1 MSYSEREPSI
11 LLCEERMFDRVAK
24 NKFKGSWSTY
34 VTIPTVAYKY
44 DVQTNSLDT
53 DFVSEAVCALKDYYV
68 SQGVQDIVNRI
79 KDDLALSPSLIK
91 AIIKNDDQ
99 MKSELE
105 EDNNGR
111 RSISSHKFV
120 VFFDMVGRKFL
131 PIVLSDEQYNNLKTE
146 CEDRSHFQH
155 SIGDSKAYKLYSLSI
170 PGMNNGI
177 PLQPNE
183 ADISDLLHQK
193 ARKIRRKDASWSIT
207 FSGVSEYVDIVSSV
221 YFDKNN
227 IVDFSG
233 QNPFFEGRASWLC
246 DDVNLVL
253 SSGHNTGLITQIQKM
268 KDSIDLTGNSS
279 GEKKNSLWV
288 DCEEY
293 VDSLYGKDRLLFP
306 ELKENLIRTIVKYT
320 ELVHL
325 YKSEENSDIQRL
337 EEAKKNY
344 YVAVYTLIEKIF
356 EHSFT
361 LNYNES
367 AIQQYQHFID
377 DIDSDGF
384 CLFDY
389 QRLAKEAGFDSELIP
404 EDIRIYKE
412 NLRFMVDNQ
421 SNDCKGDIYSI
432 IFLNLLEAHFSTR
445 HPINSLSEKYV
456 SLFELIEQS
465 RKLRNPSKHGGKD
478 EIKWNNFDLQRFA
491 LDLYDA
497 LVMNPIN
504 GTVNTNKF
512 IEYENLDEEY
522 QEISHEVDQ
531 GLAQYSFICNSPD
544 AYNLAMVA
552 VRAFLIHDAEYF
564 SKASNLIQEI
574 LKQFTYILTGRNI
587 IDPKVLDKY
596 FEGELTSELVYQK
609 AQEVLNQYDATY
621 TIENQHYNV
630 VDFKKVFTAKM
641 STGNLLMYFILAA
654 NAKNTL
660 VFRDW
665 LSKNHS
671 AINAIQTVLQKREH
685 NKATNFQDEEKE
697 IEKIHHIILT
707 FCDNTLQYIDN
718 YRGEFE

>member
-1 MSYSEREPSI
+1 
-11 LLCEERMFDRVAK
+11 MF
-24 NKFKGSWSTY
+24 
-34 VTIPTVAYKY
+34 I
-44 DVQTNSLDT
+44 
-53 DFVSEAVCALKDYYV
+53 
-68 SQGVQDIVNRI
+68 
-79 KDDLALSPSLIK
+79 
-91 AIIKNDDQ
+91 
-99 MKSELE
+99 
-105 EDNNGR
+105 
-111 RSISSHKFV
+111 
-120 VFFDMVGRKFL
+120 
-131 PIVLSDEQYNNLKTE
+131 
-146 CEDRSHFQH
+146 
-155 SIGDSKAYKLYSLSI
+155 
-170 PGMNNGI
+170 
-177 PLQPNE
+177 
-183 ADISDLLHQK
+183 
-193 ARKIRRKDASWSIT
+193 
-207 FSGVSEYVDIVSSV
+207 
-221 YFDKNN
+221 
-227 IVDFSG
+227 
-233 QNPFFEGRASWLC
+233 
-246 DDVNLVL
+246 
-253 SSGHNTGLITQIQKM
+253 
-268 KDSIDLTGNSS
+268 
-279 GEKKNSLWV
+279 
-288 DCEEY
+288 
-293 VDSLYGKDRLLFP
+293 
-306 ELKENLIRTIVKYT
+306 
-320 ELVHL
+320 
-325 YKSEENSDIQRL
+325 
-337 EEAKKNY
+337 
-344 YVAVYTLIEKIF
+344 
-356 EHSFT
+356 
-361 LNYNES
+361 
-367 AIQQYQHFID
+367 
-377 DIDSDGF
+377 
-384 CLFDY
+384 
-389 QRLAKEAGFDSELIP
+389 
-404 EDIRIYKE
+404 
-412 NLRFMVDNQ
+412 
-421 SNDCKGDIYSI
+421 
-432 IFLNLLEAHFSTR
+432 
-445 HPINSLSEKYV
+445 
-456 SLFELIEQS
+456 
-465 RKLRNPSKHGGKD
+465 
-478 EIKWNNFDLQRFA
+478 FDLQRFA

-630 VDFKKVFTAKM
+630 IDFKKVFTAKM